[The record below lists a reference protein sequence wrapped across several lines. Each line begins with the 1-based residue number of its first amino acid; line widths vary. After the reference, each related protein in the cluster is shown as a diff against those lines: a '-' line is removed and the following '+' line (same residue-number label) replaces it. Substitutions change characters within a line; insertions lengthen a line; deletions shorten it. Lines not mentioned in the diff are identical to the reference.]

1 MLCFSINI
9 QKNASSKWNITGGE
23 NIKLFIIFSCKN
35 SETLA
40 RFDDVHTIVLFSV
53 IAAPLS
59 LRGGFVLKSKRHSP
73 QDSLLREISP
83 RIRQDTESEEQNREA
98 EKLSWL
104 AMGI

>member
-1 MLCFSINI
+1 MHLQSGISLGGKISSFS
-9 QKNASSKWNITGGE
+9 SSFPAKTQR
-23 NIKLFIIFSCKN
+23 
-35 SETLA
+35 TLA
-40 RFDDVHTIVLFSV
+40 RFDDVHTVVLFSV
-53 IAAPLS
+53 TVASLS

-104 AMGI
+104 AMDI